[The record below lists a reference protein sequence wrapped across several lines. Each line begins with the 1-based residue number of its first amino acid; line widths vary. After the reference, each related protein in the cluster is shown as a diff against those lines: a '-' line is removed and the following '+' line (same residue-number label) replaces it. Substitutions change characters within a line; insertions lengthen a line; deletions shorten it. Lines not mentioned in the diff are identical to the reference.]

1 MPMDRSRYPA
11 DWDAIALAVK
21 ENAGWVCRRC
31 GQQCLHP
38 GAGEKLSKSDKA
50 KLTLTVHHAD
60 FKPENNKPENL
71 IPLCA
76 PCHLRMHS
84 PRKGNVSPGQL
95 TLELNL

>member
-1 MPMDRSRYPA
+1 MDRSRYPA

-21 ENAGWVCRRC
+21 EQAGWVCRHC
-31 GQQCLHP
+31 GQECLRP
-38 GAGEKLSKSDKA
+38 GAGEKLSKSAKA
-50 KLTLTVHHAD
+50 RLTLTVHHAD

-84 PRKGNVSPGQL
+84 PRKGNISPGQL
-95 TLELNL
+95 ALNLEF